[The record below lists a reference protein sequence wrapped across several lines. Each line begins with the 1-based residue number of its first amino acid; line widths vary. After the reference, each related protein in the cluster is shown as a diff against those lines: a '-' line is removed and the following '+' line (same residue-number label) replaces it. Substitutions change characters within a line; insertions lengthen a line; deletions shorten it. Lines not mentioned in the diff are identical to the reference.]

1 MQPDPALRDVTS
13 SASIFAA
20 RRDASWFAANP
31 RSVWR
36 VRPMLEG
43 ESPSIDAKCALAPE
57 LRRYAIVIDHARAK
71 DKRAAAGRA
80 VYFAVC
86 LPAPRAE
93 LAKSLK
99 AEALRWVKW
108 FRHNARTPEPAES
121 TAILASRSA
130 PE

>member
-13 SASIFAA
+13 AASIFAA
-20 RRDASWFAANP
+20 KRDDAWFSANH

-43 ESPSIDAKCALAPE
+43 ESPTIDEEAAKSPE
-57 LRRYAIVIDHARAK
+57 LRRYAIVIDHARAR

-86 LPAPRAE
+86 APAPRAE
-93 LAKSLK
+93 MALSLK

-108 FRHNARTPEPAES
+108 FRCNARTPEPTKR
-121 TAILASRSA
+121 TAVIAGRRA

>member
-1 MQPDPALRDVTS
+1 MQPDPTLRDVTS

-20 RRDASWFAANP
+20 KRDDAWFAANP

-43 ESPSIDAKCALAPE
+43 ESPTIDEDAATSPE
-57 LRRYAIVIDHARAK
+57 LRRYAIVIDHARAR

-86 LPAPRAE
+86 CPAPRAE
-93 LAKSLK
+93 MALALK
-99 AEALRWVKW
+99 AEAQRWVKW
-108 FRHNARTPEPAES
+108 FQQSASTPAPSKGNAV
-121 TAILASRSA
+121 LASRRA